1 MSFQTKWGGLDTN
14 TLIPAKQRLRDQ
26 TQHTRYVHL
35 YIHIFFY
42 IYIYIYIY
50 YIH

>member
-26 TQHTRYVHL
+26 TQHTHYVH
-35 YIHIFFY
+35 
-42 IYIYIYIY
+42 IYIYIY
-50 YIH
+50 